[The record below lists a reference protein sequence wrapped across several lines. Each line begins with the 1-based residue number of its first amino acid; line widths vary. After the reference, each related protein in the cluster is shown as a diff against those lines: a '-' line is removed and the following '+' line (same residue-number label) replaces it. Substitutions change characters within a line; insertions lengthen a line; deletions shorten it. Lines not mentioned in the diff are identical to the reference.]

1 MSENAERFL
10 GIESDPVHITAP
22 PPLPQLVRAPE
33 PVEEPGVPSFVPLPG
48 VEGHYYIK
56 TASSRFVGL
65 YSVQEMV
72 EGLDSGR
79 LKPDFLATRNLS
91 GPSIGEFQ
99 SEHQGSWTPLSNLV
113 EQVERV
119 EQPELSPVEPQ
130 EVPAPSP
137 VPQAPPAP
145 ALGWPATAGRRRWQC
160 QSTETTLRASADE
173 QAAVLCIL
181 HSGDEVDFSS
191 IVSAK
196 GKKWCKVFLRNG
208 QTGYCPGDTMVR
220 TLKHVRLHQAKAD
233 VLSEPATTSTV
244 IRQLVRKDDF
254 LLLSAE
260 NANSGSWA
268 KIRLN
273 DGREGYLDG
282 KAKILGID
290 AKVQNTPQ
298 HDMMVGGLWCIGG
311 IVVTAISYSAVAN
324 TGGSYLITWGAI
336 LFGGI
341 QFLKGLARAGTED

>member
-1 MSENAERFL
+1 
-10 GIESDPVHITAP
+10 
-22 PPLPQLVRAPE
+22 
-33 PVEEPGVPSFVPLPG
+33 
-48 VEGHYYIK
+48 
-56 TASSRFVGL
+56 
-65 YSVQEMV
+65 
-72 EGLDSGR
+72 
-79 LKPDFLATRNLS
+79 
-91 GPSIGEFQ
+91 
-99 SEHQGSWTPLSNLV
+99 
-113 EQVERV
+113 
-119 EQPELSPVEPQ
+119 
-130 EVPAPSP
+130 
-137 VPQAPPAP
+137 
-145 ALGWPATAGRRRWQC
+145 
-160 QSTETTLRASADE
+160 
-173 QAAVLCIL
+173 
-181 HSGDEVDFSS
+181 
-191 IVSAK
+191 
-196 GKKWCKVFLRNG
+196 
-208 QTGYCPGDTMVR
+208 
-220 TLKHVRLHQAKAD
+220 
-233 VLSEPATTSTV
+233 
-244 IRQLVRKDDF
+244 